1 MKVAKIEG
9 YLTNEQLDDLL
20 KEHKES
26 YNIYRRILLIKMVK
40 NGDTIKNASK
50 IINVDRKTGERWV
63 KGYNEKGIDGLLP
76 NYSNCG
82 LKSELDDDKLK
93 ILEEIITNDD
103 KGYTIEDVRQL
114 IYELFGIKFSY
125 SNVWFIT
132 RKKLGL
138 NYGKPFIKYKGRS
151 KEDMVLFKKITI
163 F

>member
-20 KEHKES
+20 KEHKGS
-26 YNIYRRILLIKMVK
+26 YNIYRRVLLIKMVK

-63 KGYNEKGIDGLLP
+63 KEYNEKGIDGLLP

-138 NYGKPFIKYKGRS
+138 NYGKPFIHYEGRS
-151 KEDMVLFKKITI
+151 KEDMVLFKKN
-163 F
+163 